1 MRDLVPSLS
10 GKRMIPRGK
19 PADSDEDVFIPL
31 EDTVA
36 KIKQLINRKDRHH
49 IKFIRAPVAAG
60 KSTLVKY
67 LIDQHSEHFVM
78 VEIATNEKQWYRNI
92 IAASGRQ
99 DLGSDQVSDALK
111 EIQQKGKTIVI
122 DEAHCLFAHPNLL
135 TLITKTLEQWKNPPR
150 ILLFSAA
157 GTGFNATTNSLVVT
171 PSEISNKYMWY
182 PPVPERVG
190 LSQILQDADIIMDED
205 SVTFFFKLCCGHRG
219 IFMHAMDWVQARQQ
233 GSKEKW
239 DVVRSISEVRS
250 TFGGRKN
257 REIRAWKQGLLQHFT
272 QSRAVRV
279 NGKFSDVNL
288 IPKEFAEVLFGGPK
302 L

>member
-1 MRDLVPSLS
+1 M
-10 GKRMIPRGK
+10 
-19 PADSDEDVFIPL
+19 
-31 EDTVA
+31 
-36 KIKQLINRKDRHH
+36 
-49 IKFIRAPVAAG
+49 
-60 KSTLVKY
+60 
-67 LIDQHSEHFVM
+67 
-78 VEIATNEKQWYRNI
+78 
-92 IAASGRQ
+92 
-99 DLGSDQVSDALK
+99 
-111 EIQQKGKTIVI
+111 
-122 DEAHCLFAHPNLL
+122 
-135 TLITKTLEQWKNPPR
+135 
-150 ILLFSAA
+150 
-157 GTGFNATTNSLVVT
+157 VT

-190 LSQILQDADIIMDED
+190 LSQILQDADIFMDED

-302 L
+302 LQSELQGQERELTISGFLVPQRQGMGDEFVLYDWNDPTVCYEPSNAILADYYGTFLPTLVGYKSELIDSLKIPTSATDLLGRVLPFNVIFCCD